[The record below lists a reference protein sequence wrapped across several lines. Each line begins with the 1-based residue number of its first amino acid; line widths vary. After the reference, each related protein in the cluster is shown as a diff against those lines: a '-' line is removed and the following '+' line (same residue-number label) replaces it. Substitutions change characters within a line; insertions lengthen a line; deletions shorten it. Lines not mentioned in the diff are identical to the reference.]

1 MKALVYEK
9 YAEENDFA
17 SILKLKDIP
26 EPNVKSNEVLFRVK
40 AAALN
45 YDDIWGMRG
54 KPLAVPLPHISG
66 TDAAGEVIAV
76 GEDVKGFK
84 VGDRV
89 VSHGNMSCR
98 VCSACTSGR
107 EFDCKK
113 RKIWGFETGPLWGGY
128 CEIAHLPEINV
139 LKIPDSISYEDAA
152 AASMTL
158 LTSWHMLVGRAKI
171 KPGQV
176 VLVMGGS
183 SGVGIFGIQ
192 IAKLYPDIPVW
203 INDLYVP
210 LYNFWTQLR
219 DRGKELSERVREE
232 KQRTLDEGDKDKV
245 TAKAKELFNKYKEEI
260 DTYDDFEK
268 AVAFF
273 IMNKC
278 SFSGLTENSTF
289 SQTASN
295 SNFSLVGADKLAE
308 FSELIKHWK
317 ITNIDYSEV
326 MRERGSSNTFVFLD
340 PPYDIKDFLYG
351 KNREMHKSF
360 DHNRF
365 AEDVYNCVHKFM
377 ITYNVNDR
385 LMELYKN
392 YNLKEWK
399 LRYSMAHRGDKGT
412 DENIKTELLV
422 TNYSIVPQTPLELA
436 LL

>member
-1 MKALVYEK
+1 MKALKTPLRYPGGKSKAIKTLSPWFPKIISE
-9 YAEENDFA
+9 YREPFIGGG
-17 SILKLKDIP
+17 SIAI
-26 EPNVKSNEVLFRVK
+26 EVTKSN
-40 AAALN
+40 
-45 YDDIWGMRG
+45 
-54 KPLAVPLPHISG
+54 
-66 TDAAGEVIAV
+66 
-76 GEDVKGFK
+76 
-84 VGDRV
+84 
-89 VSHGNMSCR
+89 
-98 VCSACTSGR
+98 
-107 EFDCKK
+107 
-113 RKIWGFETGPLWGGY
+113 
-128 CEIAHLPEINV
+128 
-139 LKIPDSISYEDAA
+139 
-152 AASMTL
+152 
-158 LTSWHMLVGRAKI
+158 
-171 KPGQV
+171 
-176 VLVMGGS
+176 
-183 SGVGIFGIQ
+183 
-192 IAKLYPDIPVW
+192 PDIPVW

-210 LYNFWTQLR
+210 LYNFWVQLR
-219 DRGKELSERVREE
+219 DRGEELSERVREE
-232 KQRTLDEGDKDKV
+232 KQRTLDAGDKDKV
-245 TAKAKELFNKYKEEI
+245 TAKAKELFNKYKKDI

-289 SQTASN
+289 SKTASN
-295 SNFSLVGADKLAE
+295 SNFSLVGADKLAQ

-326 MRERGSSNTFVFLD
+326 MKAHGSSDTFVFLD

-360 DHNRF
+360 DHDRF
-365 AEDVYNCVHKFM
+365 ANDVYNCVHKFM

-436 LL
+436 LS

>member
-1 MKALVYEK
+1 MMKVKALKTPLRYPGGKSKAIKTLTPWFPQIISE
-9 YAEENDFA
+9 YR
-17 SILKLKDIP
+17 
-26 EPNVKSNEVLFRVK
+26 EPF
-40 AAALN
+40 
-45 YDDIWGMRG
+45 IG
-54 KPLAVPLPHISG
+54 
-66 TDAAGEVIAV
+66 
-76 GEDVKGFK
+76 
-84 VGDRV
+84 
-89 VSHGNMSCR
+89 
-98 VCSACTSGR
+98 
-107 EFDCKK
+107 
-113 RKIWGFETGPLWGGY
+113 
-128 CEIAHLPEINV
+128 
-139 LKIPDSISYEDAA
+139 
-152 AASMTL
+152 
-158 LTSWHMLVGRAKI
+158 
-171 KPGQV
+171 
-176 VLVMGGS
+176 GGS
-183 SGVGIFGIQ
+183 IAIQ
-192 IAKLYPDIPVW
+192 ITKLYPDIPVW

-210 LYNFWTQLR
+210 LYNFWVQLR
-219 DRGKELSERVREE
+219 DRGEELSERVREE
-232 KQRTLDEGDKDKV
+232 KQRTLDAGDKDKV
-245 TAKAKELFNKYKEEI
+245 TEKAKELFNKYKEEI

-295 SNFSLVGADKLAE
+295 SNFSLVGADKLAQ

-326 MRERGSSNTFVFLD
+326 MKAHGSSNTFVFLD

-360 DHNRF
+360 DHDRV
-365 AEDVYNCVHKFM
+365 ADDVYNCVHKFM

-436 LL
+436 LS